1 MFVRARS
8 TRKSAFATWVALLLV
23 TLAGALLVAG
33 CGSSDTE
40 GDTSGSP
47 ASTTSDILRV
57 ASLYSV
63 TTWDPSASY
72 STEVMYM
79 ANCYEPLVYA
89 NPAGSAEPFSPGLA
103 TEWTAA
109 ADGLSW
115 TFKLR
120 EGVTFHDGTPFNA
133 DAAKYAI
140 DRTMKLNLGAAY
152 LLSPIK
158 EVKVVDEYTVEFVLS
173 DPAPIDRIMSADYAT
188 WMFSPATEG
197 KDQAWWDEGNEA
209 GTGPY
214 MLESYTADQEAVFTA
229 NPDWWG
235 GWEDNQFKKVVVQFV
250 GDAGTQR
257 QLLES
262 GEVDAINQV
271 ARDQVEA
278 LKANPDLVVYTGPSL
293 NSYLMFFNTQRKPLD
308 NEKVRQALSYAVPY
322 EDLIAIGAGGFG
334 TQSRGPVPIDLWPNT
349 SGAVG
354 QYTTDFDKAE
364 QLLSEAGYPGGG
376 FTLELTHA
384 SENSNEAAFTPL
396 IKEAFAK
403 VGVTVDIKAQLNE
416 TYSAKARG
424 NPEDRQDL
432 AIQLWWPSLPD
443 GVDNLIP
450 MFGSEE
456 EVGYNWSYWY
466 NEEFDKLVA
475 EGFKLSA
482 TDPEAALVPYDKA
495 QNMLVDQAV
504 AAFLYDDQTVAAHLA
519 TVKYSDSAIN
529 FNYPQVQFWTQ
540 ITK

>member
-1 MFVRARS
+1 MVFV
-8 TRKSAFATWVALLLV
+8 TWVALLLV

-33 CGSSDTE
+33 CGSSDSE
-40 GDTSGSP
+40 GDTSESP

-89 NPAGSAEPFSPGLA
+89 NPAGSEEPFSPGLA

-109 ADGLSW
+109 PDGLSW

-133 DAAKYAI
+133 DAAKYSI
-140 DRTMKLNLGAAY
+140 DRTMELNLGAAY

-158 EVKVVDEYTVEFVLS
+158 EVKVVDEYTIEFVLS
-173 DPAPIDRIMSADYAT
+173 DPAPIDRIMSGDYAV

-197 KDQAWWDEGNEA
+197 KDQAWWDKGNEA

-214 MLESYTADQEAVFTA
+214 VLESYTADQEAVFTA

-262 GEVDAINQV
+262 GAVDTINQV
-271 ARDQVEA
+271 ARDQVDA

-322 EDLIAIGAGGFG
+322 EDLIAIGAGGYG

-349 SGAVG
+349 DGTVR
-354 QYTTDFDKAE
+354 QYSTDFEKAK

-376 FTLELTHA
+376 FTLELTYT
-384 SENSNEAAFTPL
+384 SENSNEAAYVPL

-403 VGVTVDIKAQLNE
+403 VGVTVDIKALLN
-416 TYSAKARG
+416 TADAAKARG
-424 NPEDRQDL
+424 P
-432 AIQLWWPSLPD
+432 
-443 GVDNLIP
+443 G
-450 MFGSEE
+450 GSP
-456 EVGYNWSYWY
+456 GSGHPA
-466 NEEFDKLVA
+466 LVA
-475 EGFKLSA
+475 ELPRRRRQPRAHVRLRGRSGLQLVLLVQRRVRQARGRGVQAERHRSGGGA
-482 TDPEAALVPYDKA
+482 GALRQGPEHARRPGDRRVP
-495 QNMLVDQAV
+495 VRR
-504 AAFLYDDQTVAAHLA
+504 
-519 TVKYSDSAIN
+519 SDRGGASGDG
-529 FNYPQVQFWTQ
+529 QVQRLGDQLQLPAGAVLDADHQVTW
-540 ITK
+540 

>member
-1 MFVRARS
+1 MYGTRVS
-8 TRKSAFATWVALLLV
+8 TRRAAAALGVVLIVALAGVLLA
-23 TLAGALLVAG
+23 TG
-33 CGSSDTE
+33 CGSSSS
-40 GDTSGSP
+40 GGSASGSP
-47 ASTTSDILRV
+47 AASSSDILRV
-57 ASLYSV
+57 ASLYGI
-63 TTWDPSASY
+63 TTWDPSSSY

-89 NPAGSAEPFSPGLA
+89 NPAGSSDPFSPGLA
-103 TEWTAA
+103 TSWTVAK
-109 ADGLSW
+109 DGLSW

-120 EGVTFHDGTPFNA
+120 QGVKFHDGTAFNA
-133 DAAKYAI
+133 DAVKYSLG
-140 DRTMKLNLGAAY
+140 RTMKLNLGAAY

-158 EVKVVDEYTVEFVLS
+158 EIQVVDPYTVKFVLS
-173 DPAPIDRIMSADYAT
+173 EPAPIDRVMSADYAT
-188 WMFSPATEG
+188 WMFSPTTKG
-197 KDQAWWDEGNEA
+197 KSQAWWDKGNED

-214 MLESYTADQEAVFTA
+214 MLDSYTADQQIVFKA

-235 GWEDNQFKKVVVQFV
+235 GWKDNQFKKVVVQLV

-262 GEVDAINQV
+262 GAVDTINLV
-271 ARDQVEA
+271 ARDQVDA

-322 EDLIAIGAGGFG
+322 ADLITVGAGGFG

-349 SGAVG
+349 DGTVH
-354 QYTTDFDKAE
+354 QYKTDYNKAK
-364 QLLSEAGYPGGG
+364 QLLADAGYPNGG
-376 FTLELTHA
+376 FSLLLNYT
-384 SENSNEAAFTPL
+384 SENSNEAAFAPL
-396 IKEAFAK
+396 IKEGFAK
-403 VGVTVDIKAQLNE
+403 VGVTVKIQALLNDAGKE
-416 TYSAKARG
+416 KARG
-424 NPEDRQDL
+424 NPANRQDVVV
-432 AIQLWWPSLPD
+432 QLWWPSLPD
-443 GVDNLIP
+443 GIDNLKP
-450 MFGSEE
+450 MFGSES

-466 NEEFDKLVA
+466 NPQFDKLIA

-482 TDPEAALVPYDKA
+482 TDPTAALVPYDQA

-504 AAFLYDDQTVAAHLA
+504 AAFLFDDQTVAAHLA
-519 TVKYSDSAIN
+519 TVRYSDSAIN